1 MMARLFQ
8 ALRDDEDGAA
18 VIELALAL
26 PIMCAVLLGMS
37 DLARAYSEK
46 LQIEQ
51 AAQRTVEQVEQE
63 KYVLTAS
70 YNTSLTTEATS
81 AMSDLGYTTGNTITP
96 NSWLECSSD
105 GGKTWTSQ
113 SSFTGSCPNATDLTA
128 RYVSVKI
135 SRTYSPIFSAYNW
148 PGAATISGQAEVR
161 IQ

>member
-1 MMARLFQ
+1 MKVHSFKAICDSER
-8 ALRDDEDGAA
+8 GAA
-18 VIELALAL
+18 AIELALAL

-51 AAQRTVEQVEQE
+51 AAQRTVEQVQQE

-70 YNTSLTTEATS
+70 YNPSLTTEATS

-105 GGKTWTSQ
+105 SGSTWTTQ
-113 SSFTGSCPNATDLTA
+113 SSLTGS
-128 RYVSVKI
+128 
-135 SRTYSPIFSAYNW
+135 
-148 PGAATISGQAEVR
+148 
-161 IQ
+161 